1 MTAAAPSRILIVDDE
16 EIIRIGCQRILE
28 DANLIVDQAENGRA
42 GWEMIQQTPYD
53 MVLLDL
59 MMPEMGGLE
68 VLDEVQK
75 YDDKIIPIIITGFAT
90 IETAVDAMRKG
101 AYDYLPKPFSPDELR
116 TKVNR
121 GLEKRWLMLQT
132 EQLREERDR
141 NLLELTNEKSR
152 TLTLINCM
160 REGFVATNRS
170 GQIVLMNPAAQH
182 MLRLNREKAIG
193 SAVAGLFG
201 NPELE
206 QKIAATLETVARTTT
221 VTHMEFKASDA
232 RVLQANISPIV
243 VDQGET
249 LGTVTIL
256 IDVTEDKKVEQMKS
270 DFVSLVSHELKSP
283 VAAIAGYLNLIIDGL
298 TGGNPEKERD
308 IIVRSR
314 DKADSLLALIND
326 LLDMAR
332 AERRGAAKVRA
343 PLDIVPLL
351 GESVQF
357 YQNDA
362 RSKSVSL
369 TLTAAETLPQIL
381 GNSDD
386 LSRLFA
392 NLISNAIKYTLA
404 NGKVEVSARMHEDQ
418 VEISVSDTGI
428 GMSGQD
434 LEKIFGEFY
443 RAKNALARKITGTG
457 LGLAI
462 CRRIVQDHHGHIAV
476 ESQLDVGS
484 TFRVTLPVYKNK

>member
-1 MTAAAPSRILIVDDE
+1 MTTASPSRILIVDDE

-28 DANLIVDQAENGRA
+28 DSNMVVDQAENGRA
-42 GWEMIQQTPYD
+42 GWEMIQKAPYD

-75 YDDKIIPIIITGFAT
+75 YDHRIIPIIITGFAT

-121 GLEKRWLMLQT
+121 GLEKRWLMMQA

-152 TLTLINCM
+152 TMTLINCM
-160 REGFVATNRS
+160 REGLIATNRP
-170 GQIVLMNPAAQH
+170 GHIVLMNPAAQH

-193 SAVAGLFG
+193 SGVSGLFG
-201 NPELE
+201 NAELE
-206 QKIAATLETVARTTT
+206 KQIAASLETVTRTTT
-221 VTHMEFKASDA
+221 VTHMEFKTSDE
-232 RVLQANISPIV
+232 RVLHSSTSPIV
-243 VDQGET
+243 DDQGDA

-298 TGGNPEKERD
+298 TGGNPDKERE

-314 DKADSLLALIND
+314 DKADGLLMLIND
-326 LLDMAR
+326 LLDMSR
-332 AERRGAAKVRA
+332 AERRGASKVMT
-343 PLDIVPLL
+343 PLDVVPLL
-351 GESVQF
+351 KETVQF
-357 YQNDA
+357 YQNEA
-362 RSKSVSL
+362 KAKSITL
-369 TLTAAETLPQIL
+369 MLTAAETLADIL

-392 NLISNAIKYTLA
+392 NLISNAIKYTLE
-404 NGKVEVSARMHEDQ
+404 NGKVEVSACVRESQ

-428 GMSGQD
+428 GMSRED
-434 LEKIFGEFY
+434 LGKIFGEFF

-462 CRRIVQDHHGHIAV
+462 CRRIVEDHHGHITV
-476 ESQLDVGS
+476 QSELDKGS
-484 TFRVTLPVYKNK
+484 TFHVTFPVHKNN